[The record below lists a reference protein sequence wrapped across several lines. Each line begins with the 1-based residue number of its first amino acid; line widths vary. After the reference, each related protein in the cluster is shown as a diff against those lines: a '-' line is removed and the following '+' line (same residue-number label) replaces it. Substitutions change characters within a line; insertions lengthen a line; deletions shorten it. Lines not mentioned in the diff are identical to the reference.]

1 MKKILISILLFIF
14 IIIPSYS
21 YSAEK
26 IVYLDVEKIMQDS
39 IAGKSIISQLKKKR
53 ESTISKFKKK
63 EKDIFD
69 KEKKLIAQKN
79 VLSKDD
85 FESKIKELRNEI
97 SNYQKERNKTSN
109 NINNLRIKAST
120 KLISKLTPILEEYSK
135 KNSIRIIIQ
144 KKQIVMGAKE
154 DDITKDIL
162 ELVNQKIKSIKLD

>member
-79 VLSKDD
+79 VLSKDE

-97 SNYQKERNKTSN
+97 SNYQKERNKASN
-109 NINNLRIKAST
+109 NIAKLRIKAST
-120 KLISKLTPILEEYSK
+120 KLISNLTPILEEYSK

-144 KKQIVMGAKE
+144 KKQIVMGTKE

-162 ELVNQKIKSIKLD
+162 ELVNQKIKNIKLD